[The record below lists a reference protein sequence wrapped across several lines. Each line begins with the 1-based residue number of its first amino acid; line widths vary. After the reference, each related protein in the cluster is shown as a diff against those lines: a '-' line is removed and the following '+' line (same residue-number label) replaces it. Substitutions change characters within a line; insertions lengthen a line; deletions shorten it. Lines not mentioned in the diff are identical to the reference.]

1 MLDFRDGDPAGFDPC
16 EEGVDGRGS
25 DGVGLG
31 GHGWT
36 WVDMGDQQASDAT
49 VTVQKG
55 VNRLELDMGKADL
68 PKLGQ
73 LAAGV

>member
-1 MLDFRDGDPAGFDPC
+1 MDL
-16 EEGVDGRGS
+16 
-25 DGVGLG
+25 
-31 GHGWT
+31 
-36 WVDMGDQQASDAT
+36 GDQQASDAT

-68 PKLGQ
+68 SKLGQ

>member
-1 MLDFRDGDPAGFDPC
+1 
-16 EEGVDGRGS
+16 
-25 DGVGLG
+25 
-31 GHGWT
+31 
-36 WVDMGDQQASDAT
+36 MGDQPASDAT
-49 VTVQKG
+49 VTVLKR

>member
-1 MLDFRDGDPAGFDPC
+1 M
-16 EEGVDGRGS
+16 
-25 DGVGLG
+25 
-31 GHGWT
+31 
-36 WVDMGDQQASDAT
+36 WVEMGDQQASDAT